1 MFARVT
7 CLSFLLSMLSLAASP
22 SISSHEELDVASR
35 IIGGLQTDP
44 GRLPWQ
50 VRLSL
55 RLSSRVSGICGGSVI
70 ADRWV
75 VTAAHCLKNLNASNQ
90 LIELSAQDV
99 QVEMFRRGQ
108 ARDISVDRI
117 FIHPDW
123 DGNFRNRNDI
133 ALLRVSGDLLEN
145 SAIQLISEAEFQSA
159 NRQFEQ
165 TWIANQDR
173 PANAIASGYGI
184 IQQNPVQQ
192 PNLNALHYVWLSIPP
207 LTERRCLIRNSA
219 NRPIP
224 NDQTLVCAASPEVNV
239 ARDTCRGDSG
249 GPLVWQNPQRKSDSD
264 FGFRLIGVTSFG
276 PQNCNETNVQSGYA
290 SIRNYR
296 NWVDETLQANGA
308 QSLVN
313 VTRSKFSDD
322 PSQLRNTSS
331 LGASPNRP
339 GLPPFPDQD
348 AASTGSSGGIFHAF
362 FLGLISFS
370 LIYRRLSRRVMRK
383 ILSRV
388 CL

>member
-1 MFARVT
+1 MFARVS
-7 CLSFLLSMLSLAASP
+7 CLSFLLSMLALTVSP
-22 SISSHEELDVASR
+22 SVSSLEHLDSESR
-35 IIGGLQTDP
+35 IIGGLQVDP

-70 ADRWV
+70 ANRWV

-90 LIELSAQDV
+90 SIELSAQDV
-99 QVEMFRRGQ
+99 QVQMYRNGLTRN
-108 ARDISVDRI
+108 ISVDRI
-117 FIHPDW
+117 FLHPDW

-133 ALLRVSGDLLEN
+133 ALLRLSGDLFEN

-173 PANAIASGYGI
+173 PENAIASGYGI
-184 IQQNPVQQ
+184 IQQSPVQQ
-192 PNLNALHYVWLSIPP
+192 PELNALHYVWLSIPP
-207 LTERRCLIRNSA
+207 LMERRCLVRNSA

-224 NDQTLVCAASPEVNV
+224 NDQTLVCAASPEVAV

-276 PQNCNETNVQSGYA
+276 PQNCNATNMQSGYT

-296 NWVDETLQANGA
+296 DWVNETLQANGG
-308 QSLVN
+308 QSLIN
-313 VTRSKFSDD
+313 ISRSQFSDD
-322 PSQLRNTSS
+322 PSQLRNTTG

-339 GLPPFPDQD
+339 GLTPLPESDQNPV
-348 AASTGSSGGIFHAF
+348 SGGSSGGGIFHVF
-362 FLGLISFS
+362 FLGLIGYCTS
-370 LIYRRLSRRVMRK
+370 YRRLSRRMMRN
-383 ILSRV
+383 ILS
-388 CL
+388 